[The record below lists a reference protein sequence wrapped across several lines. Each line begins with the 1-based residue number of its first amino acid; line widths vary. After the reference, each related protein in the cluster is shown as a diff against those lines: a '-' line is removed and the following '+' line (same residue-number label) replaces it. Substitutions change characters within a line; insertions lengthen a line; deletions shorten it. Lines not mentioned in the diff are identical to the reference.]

1 MNRLH
6 ASSVLR
12 AFGFALAILSPL
24 AASAAE
30 PRTIFQ
36 KESLYHDILVEEEG
50 TVRTLYFR
58 RAGER
63 YPESMVDVA
72 RPLELLM
79 EYSKLMFAAFL
90 YVEKPK
96 RLLVVGLGGGTIPRV
111 VRAHFP
117 EVEIDCVELD
127 PDVAA
132 AAKKY
137 FLFEESATLRVHIL
151 DGRRHIRRLAKEG
164 TKYDIVM
171 LDAFRGG
178 YIPYHLTTKE
188 FLEQCR
194 SILSEGGVVVSNLQP
209 AFADYDYYRR
219 TLAAVF
225 ADQRGF
231 SGATNTVVVA
241 ATRKLQ
247 GDAAELKKRATE
259 IAEKRKLSFDLAEVV
274 CRLEPPPG
282 YKTRGSILTDDYAP
296 VEVLRGRPR
305 E

>member
-1 MNRLH
+1 M
-6 ASSVLR
+6 
-12 AFGFALAILSPL
+12 
-24 AASAAE
+24 
-30 PRTIFQ
+30 
-36 KESLYHDILVEEEG
+36 
-50 TVRTLYFR
+50 YFR

-79 EYSKLMFAAFL
+79 EYSKFMFAGFL
-90 YVEKPK
+90 FVERPK

-117 EVEIDCVELD
+117 EIEIDCVELD

-132 AAKKY
+132 AAKEY
-137 FLFEESATLRVHIL
+137 FLFEESPTLRVHVL

-164 TKYDIVM
+164 AKYDIVM

-194 SILSEGGVVVSNLQP
+194 AILSEGGVVVSNLQP

-231 SGATNTVVVA
+231 AGRTNTIVVA
-241 ATRKLQ
+241 APRKLEGSASDLAKLAQ
-247 GDAAELKKRATE
+247 KISEE
-259 IAEKRKLSFDLAEVV
+259 RKLGFDFEEVAR
-274 CRLEPPPG
+274 RLESAPG
-282 YKTRGSILTDDYAP
+282 YRTRGPILTDDYAP

>member
-1 MNRLH
+1 MSRIRTSCGVRGI
-6 ASSVLR
+6 A
-12 AFGFALAILSPL
+12 FALAALPGF
-24 AASAAE
+24 SAAGAQ
-30 PRTIFQ
+30 PRVLFE
-36 KESLYHDILVEEEG
+36 KESLYHEILVEEEG

-72 RPLELLM
+72 HPLELLM
-79 EYSKLMFAAFL
+79 EYSQLMFASFL
-90 YVEKPK
+90 FVEKPE
-96 RLLVVGLGGGTIPRV
+96 RVLVIGLGGGTIPRV

-127 PDVAA
+127 PDVAE

-137 FLFEESATLRVHIL
+137 FLFEESPKLRVHVL
-151 DGRRHIRRLAKEG
+151 DGRRHVRRLAKEG
-164 TKYDIVM
+164 AKYDIVM

-178 YIPYHLTTKE
+178 YIPFHLTTKE

-194 SILSEGGVVVSNLQP
+194 SILSEKGVLASNLQP
-209 AFADYDYYRR
+209 AFRDYDYCRR

-231 SGATNTVVVA
+231 PGSTNTAVVA
-241 ATRKLQ
+241 APRKLDL
-247 GDAAELKKRATE
+247 DAAALKARAE
-259 IAEKRKLSFDLAEVV
+259 RIAKERKLGFDLVRVAARIEAA
-274 CRLEPPPG
+274 PG
-282 YKTRGSILTDDYAP
+282 YRTRGAILTDDYAP